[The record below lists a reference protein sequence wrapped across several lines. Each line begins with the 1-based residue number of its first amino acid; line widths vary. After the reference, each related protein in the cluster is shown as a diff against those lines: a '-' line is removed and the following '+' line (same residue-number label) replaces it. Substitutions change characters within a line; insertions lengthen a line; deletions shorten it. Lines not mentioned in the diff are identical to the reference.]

1 MKKLSMLLLAILI
14 GCGQQTQIAAHDHHQ
29 KAEITN
35 AVIEMLS
42 QSTDPFLIVENP
54 RTQDFIQFYNEDGKI
69 LLDLPEI
76 ALTPDEINRAQSYFA
91 DCGIKPKKTD
101 AKDPET
107 GETLTY
113 KTWAETYPP
122 EDIDRA
128 LNIALG
134 ALFEIYGISESTRLT
149 IEKGWE

>member
-1 MKKLSMLLLAILI
+1 MLLLAILI
-14 GCGQQTQIAAHDHHQ
+14 GCGQQTQITAYDHNQ
-29 KAEITN
+29 KAEITS

-42 QSTDPFLIVENP
+42 QTTDPFLIVENP
-54 RTQDFIQFYNEDGKI
+54 STQDFIQFYNEKGDI
-69 LLDLPEI
+69 LIDLPEI
-76 ALTPDEINRAQSYFA
+76 ALTPDEIIRAQSYFA
-91 DCGIKPKKTD
+91 DCGIKLKTSE
-101 AKDPET
+101 AKDPGT
-107 GETLTY
+107 GETRTY

-122 EDIDRA
+122 EDADRA